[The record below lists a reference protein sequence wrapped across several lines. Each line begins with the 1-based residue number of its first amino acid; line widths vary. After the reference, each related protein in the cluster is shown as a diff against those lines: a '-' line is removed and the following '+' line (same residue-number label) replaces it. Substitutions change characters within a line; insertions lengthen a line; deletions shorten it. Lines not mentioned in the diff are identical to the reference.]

1 MKKAKE
7 ITKKAVQVIL
17 KRQHPK
23 SMTAIS
29 KALGRKGSIS
39 GSLSKRIK
47 AWFPNIDE
55 ILKKNQAINE
65 ISEVS
70 ESNEI
75 NDASEINEIS
85 ESNETS
91 ETKSV
96 EKPAK
101 KAVAKTSSKYP
112 RHPKNPFRVGSSYAT
127 AFDILA
133 SFKDGLHRKKLV
145 ELHAKAT
152 GKSEKKAGYDCA
164 VLLSAKE
171 SNAGPRHR
179 SCRDGYWVRRENSH
193 VLMVIDE

>member
-47 AWFPNIDE
+47 EWFPNIDE
-55 ILKKNQAINE
+55 ILKSNQAISE

-70 ESNEI
+70 ES

-85 ESNETS
+85 ETNETS

-112 RHPKNPFRVGSSYAT
+112 RHPKNPFRVGSSYAK

-133 SFKDGLHRKKLV
+133 AYRKGMHRTLLGEV
-145 ELHAKAT
+145 LAKET
-152 GKSEKKAGYDCA
+152 GKDLKRASYDAA
-164 VLLSAKE
+164 VILSAKE
-171 SNAGPRHR
+171 SNTGPRHR
-179 SCRDGYWVRRENSH
+179 SCRDGFWIQRENDH
-193 VLMVIDE
+193 VQLVIDD